1 MEKKEYSHTTFT
13 KKEMELVLL
22 PVVGFIEFQRICAAY
37 DMAESVHEYQFR
49 NDGSP
54 YFYHCTRT
62 ARIIVELAGIND
74 PDVLCAALLHD
85 VLEDSP
91 ALSKEVLEYN
101 FGAYTAYLVELLTK
115 DLTAQELSPDDV
127 DTNHAELLGRS
138 PEDALIIKLSA
149 RLDNF
154 RCLQFNLKRN
164 PLRYIQ
170 TTTER
175 YLPLAEEAQHPCIP
189 ILLHE
194 LKNERNKFL
203 G

>member
-1 MEKKEYSHTTFT
+1 MEQA
-13 KKEMELVLL
+13 LL
-22 PVVGFIEFQRICAAY
+22 PVVGFVEFQRICSAY

-62 ARIIVELAGIND
+62 TKIIVELAGIND
-74 PDVLCAALLHD
+74 PDVLCATLLHD

-115 DLTAQELSPDDV
+115 DLSAQEINPDEV
-127 DTNHAELLGRS
+127 DSQHAELLSRS
-138 PEDALIIKLSA
+138 PEDALIIKLAA

-164 PLRYIQ
+164 PLQYIQ
-170 TTTER
+170 ATSER
-175 YLPLAEEAQHPCIP
+175 YFPIAEQSNHPCIP
-189 ILLHE
+189 VLLNE
-194 LKNERNKFL
+194 LKMERNKFL